1 MTFLKFLQTVD
12 RRFLYAMLLLSI
24 CIPFF
29 YTPEIRVP
37 IQPATR
43 KMYDTIEELKPDSFV
58 LFGVDWGAGT
68 RGESRAQTE
77 AIMRHLMKKHHRFAI
92 MAIGEPQAK
101 QLTQIIALK
110 LQDEFNLKNTDF
122 KYEQGVNWVNFGYKA
137 DPENYLK
144 SWVKNIPG
152 SIVSDIRG
160 QSVAEMPVMK
170 GVKTAGDI
178 DLLLDITPTSSYESY
193 IKFVQGSYNLKM
205 GVAVTSV
212 MGPEAFNRLDSNQI
226 VGLVVGLQGGVEYE
240 QLLDYKG
247 AATRA
252 SISSS
257 FAHLLIIGFIILGN
271 VAMILER
278 RQRARL
284 DFGGNA

>member
-1 MTFLKFLQTVD
+1 MNFLTFLQTVD
-12 RRFLYAMLLLSI
+12 RRFLYAMLLLAI

-37 IQPATR
+37 IQPSTQ
-43 KMYDTIEELKPDSFV
+43 KMYDEINDLKENDFV

-77 AIMRHLMKKHHRFAI
+77 ALMRHCMKKKLRFAI

-101 QLTQIIALK
+101 QLAQTIALA
-110 LQDEFNLKNTDF
+110 LQKE
-122 KYEQGVNWVNFGYKA
+122 YGYVQGINWVNFGYKA

-144 SWVKNIPG
+144 AWVQNIPG
-152 SIVSDIRG
+152 SIGTDIRG
-160 QSVAEMPVMK
+160 IPVSTMPVMK
-170 GVKTAGDI
+170 GITTARDI
-178 DLLLDITPTSSYESY
+178 NFLIDVTPTSAYESY
-193 IKFVQGSYNLKM
+193 IKFVQGSFNLKM

-226 VGLVVGLQGGVEYE
+226 VGLIVGLQGAVEYE
-240 QLLDYKG
+240 QLLGYKG

-284 DFGGNA
+284 SMGGTA

>member
-1 MTFLKFLQTVD
+1 MNFLKFLQTVD
-12 RRFLYAMLLLSI
+12 RRFLYAMLLLAI

-37 IQPATR
+37 IQPATQ
-43 KMYDTIEELKPDSFV
+43 KMYNVIEDLKEGDFV

-77 AIMRHLMKKHHRFAI
+77 ALMRHLMKKKVRLAI
-92 MAIGEPQAK
+92 MAVGEPQAK
-101 QLTQIIALK
+101 QLTQLIALR
-110 LQDEFNLKNTDF
+110 LQDEYGYK
-122 KYEQGVNWVNFGYKA
+122 QGENWVNFGYKA
-137 DPENYLK
+137 DADNFLK
-144 SWVKNIPG
+144 AWVQNIPG

-160 QSVAEMPVMK
+160 LSVADMPVMK
-170 GVKTAGDI
+170 GIKTARDI
-178 DLLLDITPTSSYESY
+178 QFMLDITPTSSYESY
-193 IKFVQGSYNLKM
+193 IKFVQGSYNIKM
-205 GVAVTSV
+205 GAAVTSV

-226 VGLVVGLQGGVEYE
+226 VGLMVGLQGAVEYE
-240 QLLDYKG
+240 QMLGYKG

-271 VAMILER
+271 IAMILER

-284 DFGGNA
+284 NLGGTH